1 MNSIK
6 SLKTVFCI
14 VALTI
19 VGGIWKVVRYQLDMY
34 YAQVAAKQ
42 VVDDSSYTLL
52 QSRQMAISI
61 TNILAWVL
69 ILIILYLLY
78 RVWQPKKKEVIS

>member
-1 MNSIK
+1 MNSK
-6 SLKTVFCI
+6 LLKTVFCL

-19 VGGIWKVVRYQLDMY
+19 VGGGWKIARYYLDMY

-42 VVDDSSYTLL
+42 VVDDSAYTLL
-52 QSRQMAISI
+52 KSRQMATSI

-69 ILIILYLLY
+69 ILIILYFLY
-78 RVWQPKKKEVIS
+78 RVWQPKKKEIVS